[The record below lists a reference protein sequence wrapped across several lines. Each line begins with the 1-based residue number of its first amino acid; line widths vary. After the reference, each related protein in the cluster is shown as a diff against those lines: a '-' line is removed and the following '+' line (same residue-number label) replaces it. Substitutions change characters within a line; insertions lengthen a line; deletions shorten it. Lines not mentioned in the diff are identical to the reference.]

1 MIRNFVFCIALLS
14 LLFSA
19 GGTVSAFGENDK
31 IPNTTD
37 RLKKKS
43 VRKADAKNKTAKR
56 GDVKSKDAKLPGKV
70 YVQVIVYDI
79 IPGHEAK
86 FEAAI
91 QTSSRSVVRSADF
104 INERVMRNV
113 DELASQYASYAKFG
127 TRKTAEEFVQTRLA
141 AVKSLCT
148 RTPETHLAE
157 LTSSYYGRE
166 GYTRNPSGREFGSGA
181 IGQVA
186 HLGLFIPFPKYRDIY
201 DSTLEEVKLTIQ
213 KRNSTGYYGED
224 LLVET
229 DVLSPEEQTPFTP
242 RATVP
247 SQMSINYGEYDTFEN
262 AEDSYLARNE
272 PRNDPKITA
281 MQRNFFSA
289 LQVPTRFYIFK
300 VIANIDGAQKKDSV
314 KTAMLSRQAK

>member
-19 GGTVSAFGENDK
+19 GGTVSAFGGNDK
-31 IPNTTD
+31 TPNAAD
-37 RLKKKS
+37 SLKKKS

-56 GDVKSKDAKLPGKV
+56 NDVKSKDAKLPGRV

-79 IPGHEAK
+79 IPGTETK
-86 FEAAI
+86 FEAAL
-91 QTSSRSVVRSADF
+91 QATTRNVVKSADF

-127 TRKTAEEFVQTRLA
+127 NRKAAEDFVQNRLA

-157 LTSSYYGRE
+157 LTTSYYGRD
-166 GYTRNPSGREFGSGA
+166 GYTKNPSGREFGSGA
-181 IGQVA
+181 VGQVA
-186 HLGLFIPFPKYRDIY
+186 HLGLFIPFPKYRDLY
-201 DSTLEEVKLTIQ
+201 DSTLDEVKLTIQ
-213 KRNSTGYYGED
+213 KRNSIGYYGED
-224 LLVET
+224 VLVET
-229 DVLSPEEQTPFTP
+229 DLILPETQTPFTP
-242 RATVP
+242 RASEP

-262 AEDSYLARNE
+262 AEDSYLARHE
-272 PRNDPKITA
+272 PRNDPKIAA

-300 VIANIDGAQKKDSV
+300 VIANIDGAQKKETV
-314 KTAMLSRQAK
+314 KMAMLSK